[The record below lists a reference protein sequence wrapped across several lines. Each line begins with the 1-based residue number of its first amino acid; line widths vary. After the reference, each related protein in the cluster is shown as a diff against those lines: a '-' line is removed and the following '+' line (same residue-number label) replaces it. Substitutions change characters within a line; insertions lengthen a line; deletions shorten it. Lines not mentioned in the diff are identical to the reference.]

1 MESQPYYFL
10 LSPSLLLF
18 NSTSNFNVQ
27 NNSVDT
33 VHANVW
39 LLTCIVSCKYASYD
53 VAFPCFCIQINF
65 CDLDQGLN
73 CSDECTWILDSI
85 RTWLMHY
92 CSHECVFTFVTGW
105 ESAWVQCVEE
115 TWICKLNKYFY
126 LCLHMYIRNSSVQPE
141 IHVEAP
147 ILKKSL
153 AARSMTTRGQY
164 GGFFRIPDL
173 CAIHLVNWSARL
185 GCHWHKM
192 HTWAYF
198 FTIKQY

>member
-1 MESQPYYFL
+1 MEAQPYYFL

-18 NSTSNFNVQ
+18 NSTSTFNVQ

-85 RTWLMHY
+85 WGHGSCITADMNVFSL
-92 CSHECVFTFVTGW
+92 SSQAESQHEFSVLRKLGYASLTNTFIYTSTCTLGIVLF
-105 ESAWVQCVEE
+105 
-115 TWICKLNKYFY
+115 IPRY
-126 LCLHMYIRNSSVQPE
+126 MY
-141 IHVEAP
+141 
-147 ILKKSL
+147 
-153 AARSMTTRGQY
+153 M
-164 GGFFRIPDL
+164 
-173 CAIHLVNWSARL
+173 
-185 GCHWHKM
+185 
-192 HTWAYF
+192 
-198 FTIKQY
+198 